1 MRFIEAS
8 DQSLLVEFE
17 GGIGIETHHKVVR
30 LLHAMEESKL
40 AGVRNLHPA
49 YCSILVVFDP
59 LTTEPERLEAE
70 ILGIDMEQV
79 ALPPPRLVEI
89 PVHYDGPDL
98 EEVAA
103 YHGIDARR
111 VVELHSSALY
121 TVYFLGFVPGFAYM
135 GGLPEEIATPRRQ
148 SPRKQVPAGSVGIA
162 GAQTGVYPFATPGG
176 WQLIG
181 HTTVDMFRPD
191 RDQMNLLSIGDR
203 VRFVAAS

>member
-17 GGIGIETHHKVVR
+17 GGIGIETHHQVVR
-30 LLHAMEESKL
+30 LLQAMEERKL

-49 YCSILVVFDP
+49 YCSLLVVFDP
-59 LTTEPERLEAE
+59 LTTEPEWLEAE
-70 ILGIDMEQV
+70 IRGIDM
-79 ALPPPRLVEI
+79 AHIPLPPSRLVEI

-103 YHGIDARR
+103 YHGITARR

-121 TVYFLGFVPGFAYM
+121 TVYFLGFVPGFAYL
-135 GGLPEEIATPRRQ
+135 GGLPEEIATPRRE

-162 GAQTGVYPFATPGG
+162 GTQTGVYPFVTPGG

-181 HTTVDMFRPD
+181 QTTIEMFD
-191 RDQMNLLSIGDR
+191 RI
-203 VRFVAAS
+203 VAR

>member
-17 GGIGIETHHKVVR
+17 GGIGIETHHQVVR
-30 LLHAMEESKL
+30 LLHAMEERKL

-49 YCSILVVFDP
+49 YCSILVIFDP
-59 LTTEPERLEAE
+59 LTTEPERLEAQ
-70 ILGIDMEQV
+70 ILGIDMEHV
-79 ALPPPRLVEI
+79 ALPPSRLVEI
-89 PVHYDGPDL
+89 PVQYDGPDL
-98 EEVAA
+98 GEVAA
-103 YHGIDARR
+103 YHGINVRR
-111 VVELHSSALY
+111 VVELHTSALY
-121 TVYFLGFVPGFAYM
+121 TVYFLGFVPGFGYM
-135 GGLPEEIATPRRQ
+135 GGLPDEIATPRRQ

-162 GAQTGVYPFATPGG
+162 GTQTGVYPFATPGG

-203 VRFVAAS
+203 VRFIPAP